1 MNTSLHAWLKK
12 NKNIALLSEFCIR
25 LAAVMS
31 YKGLKLSSSP
41 PKSRRSVDASND
53 MKTRRNDNTV
63 SVGLSFQR
71 VSPLL
76 RRGISHDANPGN
88 PWVISR
94 IGSIPP
100 LLGSAPSFR
109 GRSAGSFPEQL
120 LIIEH
125 ISRDER
131 NIYHATH
138 AWKLSSNRFS
148 RPDTLLLRQST
159 LYRAK
164 PLPRLIFS
172 SSDFLRYVTVFLSRL
187 VAKIV
192 P

>member
-1 MNTSLHAWLKK
+1 
-12 NKNIALLSEFCIR
+12 
-25 LAAVMS
+25 MS

-109 GRSAGSFPEQL
+109 GRSAGSFPETAA
-120 LIIEH
+120 
-125 ISRDER
+125 D
-131 NIYHATH
+131 
-138 AWKLSSNRFS
+138 NRAY
-148 RPDTLLLRQST
+148 QSG
-159 LYRAK
+159 
-164 PLPRLIFS
+164 
-172 SSDFLRYVTVFLSRL
+172 
-187 VAKIV
+187 
-192 P
+192 